1 MPDSRYSYNVDLD
14 NPTTSHSLAILLVA
28 PGSTVLDIGAADG
41 SVARPLAAR
50 GCRVWAIESD
60 THAAAKARSACERVI
75 VGDVEHLD
83 LESALEGRRFDIVL
97 LLDVL
102 EHLREPL
109 ATLERARDRLAP
121 GGRIIASIPNVAHG
135 AVRLSLMSGAF
146 TYTETGLLD
155 RTHLRFFDRRSAEA
169 LFADARLRI
178 VERLRVARGLTETE
192 IPIDLS
198 AVPLQIIQMLETDP
212 ESTTYQFVLTGVPS
226 DGKYFP
232 AGASLAER
240 LQHRTDELQ
249 AQYRRLEEHARSL
262 DQRNRDQVE
271 VINRLT
277 THTAALQ
284 DELQRVRTELQPE
297 LEARMR
303 ELTQGRLELRHLHAD
318 LSVKEAFIAELRQQL
333 TEAQQTLQSLRVS
346 TTSARTRIITKV
358 AGSLSR
364 YPRVYGSVRLLTRW
378 VAGGRPPDS
387 QGS

>member
-1 MPDSRYSYNVDLD
+1 LPDSRYSHSVDLD
-14 NPTTSHSLAILLVA
+14 NPTTSHGLAILLVA

-60 THAAAKARSACERVI
+60 AHAAAKARGACERVI
-75 VGDVEHLD
+75 VGDVEGLD
-83 LESALEGRRFDIVL
+83 LESALEGRRFDVVL

-109 ATLERARDRLAP
+109 ATLERARDLLAP
-121 GGRIIASIPNVAHG
+121 GGRIIASIPNVTHG
-135 AVRLSLMSGAF
+135 AVRLSLLSGAF

-155 RTHLRFFDRRSAEA
+155 RTHLRFFDRRSVEA

-198 AVPLQIIQMLETDP
+198 TVPLQIVQMLEADP
-212 ESTTYQFVLTGVPS
+212 EATTFQFVLAGVPS
-226 DGKYFP
+226 NGEHVP

-249 AQYRRLEEHARSL
+249 AQYRRLEEYARSL
-262 DQRNRDQVE
+262 DQHNRDQAD

-277 THTAALQ
+277 TRTTALEE
-284 DELQRVRTELQPE
+284 ELQRVRVELKPE

-303 ELTQGRLELRHLHAD
+303 ELAQGRLELRHLHAD
-318 LSVKEAFIAELRQQL
+318 LSVKEAFIAELRHQL
-333 TEAQQTLQSLRVS
+333 GETREALQRLRLS
-346 TTSARTRIITKV
+346 SSSGRTRIATKV
-358 AGSLSR
+358 ASSLSR
-364 YPRVYGSVRLLTRW
+364 YPRVYEPVRRLARW
-378 VAGGRPPDS
+378 VAGRRPPDS
-387 QGS
+387 RVA